1 MRKIELTTVT
11 QKIKELF
18 IDACSNLP
26 ENVLEALKRAKEKEQ
41 SPLCKDVFKQI
52 IENAQLSKEK
62 QLPLCQDT

>member
-26 ENVLEALKRAKEKEQ
+26 ENVLNCLKQAQEKEQ
-41 SPLCKDVFKQI
+41 SPLCKDVFKQT
-52 IENAQLSKEK
+52 EK
-62 QLPLCQDT
+62 LIAKYTKRLV